1 MALSNH
7 SFCISVMFLQVALQ
21 NNSASK
27 IFNTSVST
35 PRRPH
40 RHNLS
45 RNCSPL
51 QYLQH
56 LTAKRLNAGFSQS
69 WKLSEE
75 TQMCSTQEKKNALI
89 AAHVSQLPTYMSFFF
104 PHSTN
109 WNLLQKSSGNRQGP
123 TDLLDLPSHKR
134 TKLSTEPWIVPWSVW
149 SLRNP
154 AKKNRACFTKC
165 VNSINTTRTCKDINL
180 SQDAMGT
187 MGTLLLPQ
195 RGKAS
200 SLYVEKLCLSPD

>member
-56 LTAKRLNAGFSQS
+56 LTAKRLSAGLSQS
-69 WKLSEE
+69 WNSLKRLR
-75 TQMCSTQEKKNALI
+75 CVPHRRKKCLNSCTCLTVT
-89 AAHVSQLPTYMSFFF
+89 HLYVFFF
-104 PHSTN
+104 FHTAQTGTFCRS
-109 WNLLQKSSGNRQGP
+109 LLGTGRGP
-123 TDLLDLPSHKR
+123 QTSWICLLIRGPNSALNPGLSLEVFEACAIQLRKTGHALQSVSIPSIQQELVK
-134 TKLSTEPWIVPWSVW
+134 T
-149 SLRNP
+149 
-154 AKKNRACFTKC
+154 
-165 VNSINTTRTCKDINL
+165 
-180 SQDAMGT
+180 
-187 MGTLLLPQ
+187 
-195 RGKAS
+195 
-200 SLYVEKLCLSPD
+200 